1 MMTQK
6 SNEYRHVRE
15 HYADIPEDYVA
26 QYDPEKLATHHEY
39 PANYFRLRTIKDRFA
54 ATGVKSFVDAG
65 LGAGIPA
72 IELAASQSI
81 TDAGGFDFTPEMVAV
96 AKRTFAANG
105 LDAARVEAGDIT
117 EAASFEKAT
126 NGRQVDAALALGVL
140 PHIEDEE
147 ATLKNIHASLVPGGR
162 AFVSFR
168 NKVFSMFTMNRFTKD
183 FFMEELLADIP
194 EALQGIADA
203 ELQKRVAMD
212 KPPIR
217 STNVAGGVG
226 YDKILSKMHN
236 PFEMDASFKAAG
248 FTSSQLHWYH
258 YHPVPP
264 MLEGEQISHNDFRKA
279 AMALEGEK
287 SGWRGI
293 FMCSAFIVEAVA

>member
-1 MMTQK
+1 MSQETGK
-6 SNEYRHVRE
+6 YSHVRE
-15 HYADIPEDYVA
+15 HYADIPDDYVA
-26 QYDPEKLATHHEY
+26 QYDPDKLETHHEY
-39 PANYFRLRTIKDRFA
+39 PANYFRLRIIKDRFA
-54 ATGVKSFVDAG
+54 VSGVTSFVDAG

-72 IELAASQSI
+72 VELAASLDI
-81 TDAGGFDFTPEMVAV
+81 TDVGGFDFTPEMVAL
-96 AKRTFAANG
+96 AKKTFAANG
-105 LDAARVEAGDIT
+105 LDADRVDVGDIT
-117 EAASFEKAT
+117 ALTSFEKAT
-126 NGRQVDAALALGVL
+126 KGRKVDAALALGVM
-140 PHIEDEE
+140 PHIEDEVG
-147 ATLKNIHASLVPGGR
+147 TLKNIHASLVPGGR

-194 EALQGIADA
+194 EALKGSAEA
-203 ELQKRVAMD
+203 ELRKHVAMD

-217 STNVAGGVG
+217 TTNIAGGVG

-236 PFEMDASFKAAG
+236 PFEIDALFQAAG
-248 FTSSQLHWYH
+248 FSSTQLHWYH

-264 MLEGEQISHNDFRKA
+264 MLEGDQVSSGDFRKA
-279 AMALEGEK
+279 AMALEGEN